1 MFEMIILTI
10 QFRRK
15 EGEEK
20 ESCNNDDD
28 AKERHNF
35 GFLSL
40 AAPTRREP
48 LYVITIIWCARV
60 GARQSPPCAI
70 HISWMDRAAPS
81 RKPTADHGIVP
92 MMMMDRLSL
101 SLSVTPAN

>member
-48 LYVITIIWCARV
+48 LYVTLIW
-60 GARQSPPCAI
+60 
-70 HISWMDRAAPS
+70 
-81 RKPTADHGIVP
+81 
-92 MMMMDRLSL
+92 
-101 SLSVTPAN
+101 